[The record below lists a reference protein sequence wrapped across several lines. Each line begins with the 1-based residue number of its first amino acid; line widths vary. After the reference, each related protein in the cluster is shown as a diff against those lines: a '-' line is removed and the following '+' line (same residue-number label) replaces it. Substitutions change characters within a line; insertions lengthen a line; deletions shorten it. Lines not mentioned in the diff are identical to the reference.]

1 MFLLETVAAWREKNF
16 EWKPKQIF
24 FFLQE
29 ATKSVIRINIINI
42 LKHDLLMEQC
52 HEFLA
57 LFFSIKKLYLDP
69 FLAGKK
75 DCKIYFR
82 FRKDVGIVVVYAETV
97 LA

>member
-1 MFLLETVAAWREKNF
+1 
-16 EWKPKQIF
+16 
-24 FFLQE
+24 
-29 ATKSVIRINIINI
+29 
-42 LKHDLLMEQC
+42 MEQC